1 MSKSA
6 SALFI
11 VDNSNEDWKVASY
24 LREWC
29 ELSRQ
34 IDVATGYFEV
44 GALLALKDQ
53 WQQLDSI
60 RLLMGDEVSKRTKRA
75 FEEGLRKIAT
85 MLDSSIEGEKK
96 ANDFLAGVPAVVE
109 ALRSGKIQC
118 RVYRKDKFHAKCYL
132 THARQAVIGSFG
144 LVGSSNFTKPG
155 LEDNVELNVQ
165 IRGYQVCQ
173 KWLKDR
179 KGRTLTAEDIAHYH
193 KIVIALT
200 ETIRLMAEIDQVI
213 ETHGGWPGAFDT
225 STAVNSHS

>member
-1 MSKSA
+1 MLGSKSA
-6 SALFI
+6 SELFI
-11 VDNSNEDWKVASY
+11 VDNSDSEWKVRNY
-24 LREWC
+24 LTDWC
-29 ELSRQ
+29 ELSKS
-34 IDVATGYFEV
+34 IDIATGYFEV

-85 MLDSSIEGEKK
+85 TLDSSIEGEKK

-165 IRGYQVCQ
+165 IRGNDVKLLQEWYERH
-173 KWLKDR
+173 WD
-179 KGRTLTAEDIAHYH
+179 
-193 KIVIALT
+193 
-200 ETIRLMAEIDQVI
+200 
-213 ETHGGWPGAFDT
+213 
-225 STAVNSHS
+225 

>member
-75 FEEGLRKIAT
+75 FEEGC
-85 MLDSSIEGEKK
+85 EKSR
-96 ANDFLAGVPAVVE
+96 P
-109 ALRSGKIQC
+109 R
-118 RVYRKDKFHAKCYL
+118 
-132 THARQAVIGSFG
+132 
-144 LVGSSNFTKPG
+144 
-155 LEDNVELNVQ
+155 
-165 IRGYQVCQ
+165 
-173 KWLKDR
+173 
-179 KGRTLTAEDIAHYH
+179 
-193 KIVIALT
+193 
-200 ETIRLMAEIDQVI
+200 
-213 ETHGGWPGAFDT
+213 
-225 STAVNSHS
+225 